1 MKLMVWG
8 LALLVLFILGVLV
21 NIGGGIY
28 MFLWAAVV
36 LMAIGAMKLA
46 HPAR

>member
-36 LMAIGAMKLA
+36 LMAIGTMKLA